1 MQRRCRL
8 CNAWGINPR
17 FHGLYP
23 GKGQVPYALLTRAP
37 VAISVLL
44 RHAAPRLACVKPVAS
59 VHPEPGSNSSWY
71 EFHLFFFLSRRPA
84 ARLRVIPDAP
94 RLLLVFLTFQ
104 YLKELFLLR
113 LLPRPIFRGE
123 SGCKDKH
130 FLPSLPNFP
139 ATFFKVFSKT
149 PLCHAGKTGIPSTI
163 PLQAVHVLMP
173 PSESGCKSTPS
184 GNIFQIFQPL
194 FSKKINTATIKRWNT
209 VHYNYDRQYACKQ
222 AGDKKGGGPS
232 PPASVLLPVCSPKT
246 LFCIYFH
253 PCIYEYFSIIV
264 FINES
269 S

>member
-8 CNAWGINPR
+8 CNPWGINPR

-113 LLPRPIFRGE
+113 LLPRP
-123 SGCKDKH
+123 
-130 FLPSLPNFP
+130 FLGAKAGAKIN
-139 ATFFKVFSKT
+139 TF
-149 PLCHAGKTGIPSTI
+149 LIP
-163 PLQAVHVLMP
+163 
-173 PSESGCKSTPS
+173 
-184 GNIFQIFQPL
+184 FQIFRQL
-194 FSKKINTATIKRWNT
+194 FSKFFPKPLCATPEKREPP
-209 VHYNYDRQYACKQ
+209 R
-222 AGDKKGGGPS
+222 PS
-232 PPASVLLPVCSPKT
+232 PSKLSMYSCPLPKAGAKVLLPAISSK
-246 LFCIYFH
+246 FFRHFFH
-253 PCIYEYFSIIV
+253 EK
-264 FINES
+264 
-269 S
+269 

>member
-1 MQRRCRL
+1 MPRQLPNRTHGHPL
-8 CNAWGINPR
+8 PPKIYYKGDAASAIHGGLIHVSMGYTPVKDR
-17 FHGLYP
+17 FHTRYSP
-23 GKGQVPYALLTRAP
+23 VRRSPSAYCYAMLPLD
-37 VAISVLL
+37 LL

-113 LLPRPIFRGE
+113 LLPRPFFRSE

-130 FLPSLPNFP
+130 FLTSLPNFP
-139 ATFFKVFSKT
+139 ATFFKVFSKA
-149 PLCHAGKTGIPSTI
+149 PLRHAEKTGIPSTI

-173 PSESGCKSTPS
+173 PSESGCKSTPYC
-184 GNIFQIFQPL
+184 NIIQIFQPL

-222 AGDKKGGGPS
+222 AGDKKG
-232 PPASVLLPVCSPKT
+232 AA
-246 LFCIYFH
+246 
-253 PCIYEYFSIIV
+253 
-264 FINES
+264 
-269 S
+269 

>member
-1 MQRRCRL
+1 M
-8 CNAWGINPR
+8 GYTPVKDR
-17 FHGLYP
+17 FHTRYSP
-23 GKGQVPYALLTRAP
+23 VRRSPSAYCYAMLPLDLH
-37 VAISVLL
+37 VLSL
-44 RHAAPRLACVKPVAS
+44 SLAFILSQDQTLHGMNFIC
-59 VHPEPGSNSSWY
+59 
-71 EFHLFFFLSRRPA
+71 FFFLSRRPA

-113 LLPRPIFRGE
+113 LLPRPFFRGE

-149 PLCHAGKTGIPSTI
+149 PLCHAGKTGTPSTI

-184 GNIFQIFQPL
+184 RNIFQIFPPL
-194 FSKKINTATIKRWNT
+194 FSKKINTATIKHWNT
-209 VHYNYDRQYACKQ
+209 TSYNCDRQYACKQ
-222 AGDKKGGGPS
+222 AGDKTGGGLS
-232 PPASVLLPVCSPKT
+232 PPASVLLPACSLMT
-246 LFCIYFH
+246 LFGIYFH